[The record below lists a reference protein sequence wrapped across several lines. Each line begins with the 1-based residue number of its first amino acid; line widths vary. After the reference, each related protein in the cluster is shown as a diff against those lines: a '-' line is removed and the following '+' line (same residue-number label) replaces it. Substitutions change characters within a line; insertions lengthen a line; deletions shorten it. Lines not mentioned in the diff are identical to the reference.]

1 MDIDNIFS
9 EDEKFV
15 MLFKENSKK
24 EIINSIKGLNRN
36 YASSMLLMQ
45 KRIIDDVVNMLEKN
59 TPQELFENF
68 VLKGFEN
75 INGSENH
82 ETN

>member
-15 MLFKENSKK
+15 IFFKENLKK
-24 EIINSIKGLNRN
+24 EIIGSIKGLNRN

-45 KRIIDDVVNMLEKN
+45 KHIIDDVVNMLEKKY
-59 TPQELFENF
+59 TTGI
-68 VLKGFEN
+68 V
-75 INGSENH
+75 
-82 ETN
+82 